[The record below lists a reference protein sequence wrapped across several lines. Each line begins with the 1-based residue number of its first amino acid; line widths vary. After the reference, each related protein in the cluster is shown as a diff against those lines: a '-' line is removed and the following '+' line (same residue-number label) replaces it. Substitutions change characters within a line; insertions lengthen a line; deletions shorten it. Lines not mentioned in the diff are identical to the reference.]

1 MTMASPSA
9 KTLLILANQ
18 LGVPAASKDQEGA
31 AISGKKRSSAIA
43 GLLVCEDDE
52 DCDFSSFPSLSLVES
67 PGNYHRGIF
76 TSRGE
81 VESHVESL
89 LSRPI
94 LLGKQVDSAEDQES
108 DSLDEF
114 VVENF
119 EEVPELML
127 SNFCSSF
134 STLMNSRLRAYAS
147 FLARHALTLA
157 SEHDDE
163 GASGIEQKLEAM
175 LGIGSQ
181 IIVSSSSSQLVVGET
196 PLPQQKPEQADPDD
210 GMTCHE
216 LPMEMKIC
224 IDISLPHARQGDGNV
239 SMTTSFQASGKI
251 CGKCIHFGVK

>member
-1 MTMASPSA
+1 M
-9 KTLLILANQ
+9 
-18 LGVPAASKDQEGA
+18 
-31 AISGKKRSSAIA
+31 
-43 GLLVCEDDE
+43 
-52 DCDFSSFPSLSLVES
+52 
-67 PGNYHRGIF
+67 
-76 TSRGE
+76 
-81 VESHVESL
+81 ESHVESL

-94 LLGKQVDSAEDQES
+94 LLGKQADLAEGTES

-119 EEVPELML
+119 DEVPELML

-157 SEHDDE
+157 SEHEDE
-163 GASGIEQKLEAM
+163 GAIGIEQKLEAM

-196 PLPQQKPEQADPDD
+196 PLPQKPEQADPED
-210 GMTCHE
+210 GTICQEM
-216 LPMEMKIC
+216 PMEMKIS
-224 IDISLPHARQGDGNV
+224 IDISLPHARQGDDNV

-251 CGKCIHFGVK
+251 CGKSTQFVLKYASQIEVHYLILL